1 MSDKRR
7 IIIIVMSVGFGMVLS
22 YFIYKLKRGGQ
33 PLTQQDITT
42 LGTNFVFS
50 LAIIIGVGFIFLWN
64 KKKDL

>member
-1 MSDKRR
+1 
-7 IIIIVMSVGFGMVLS
+7 MVLS